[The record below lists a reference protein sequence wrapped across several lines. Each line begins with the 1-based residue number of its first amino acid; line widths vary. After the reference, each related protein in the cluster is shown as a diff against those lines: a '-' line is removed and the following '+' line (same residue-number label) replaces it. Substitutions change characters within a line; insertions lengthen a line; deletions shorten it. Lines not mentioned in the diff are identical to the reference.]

1 MRAGDMPGLRVTPLA
16 VAVED
21 REAVG
26 EVRRDGSRGKLGP
39 FGIGQR
45 LTPLDAAAEEQLGN
59 QHPPLRQQQAGIGRG
74 RVWQLGA
81 GGEQQQASER
91 RYCPDSCQWLTT
103 PETNSGKGPPG

>member
-45 LTPLDAAAEEQLGN
+45 LAPLDAAAKEQLGN
-59 QHPPLRQQQAGIGRG
+59 QHPLLRRQQAGIGG